1 MSCKFPKRLIKF
13 WTIVKLKLSLLGV
26 VLREKK
32 EGGTFAKVKK
42 IKKNLAKV
50 LEN

>member
-26 VLREKK
+26 VLREKGLLRK
-32 EGGTFAKVKK
+32 LRRLKK
-42 IKKNLAKV
+42 DIAKV